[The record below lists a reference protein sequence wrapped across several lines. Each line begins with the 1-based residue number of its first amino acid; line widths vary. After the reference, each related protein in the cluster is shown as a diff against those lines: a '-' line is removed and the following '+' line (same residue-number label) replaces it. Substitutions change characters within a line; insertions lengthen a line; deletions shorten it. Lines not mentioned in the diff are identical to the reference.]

1 MIPDFIEEALKMYVT
16 STGDYNFESDGR
28 PATLEEIAEFI
39 YYTAIEGTAVDYR
52 DLSRFI
58 AQELN
63 VYSANQF
70 HKYSAMQTGKGEYA
84 DSCIHY
90 VKRAIKNLM

>member
-1 MIPDFIEEALKMYVT
+1 MIPEFIELALNMYVT

-28 PATLEEIAEFI
+28 PATIEEIAEYI
-39 YYTAIEGTAVDYR
+39 YYTAIEGSAIEYR

-70 HKYSAMQTGKGEYA
+70 HKYSAMHTNSDDYS

-90 VKRAIKNLM
+90 VKRAIKRLM